1 MPLSGEQQE
10 QVLSSFLFLEM
21 PGAFDPFS
29 AWRERASPV
38 SEIVSVFQSNLNSA
52 VVVGSIP
59 FSLVNNAAFE
69 QRFSQILSSERIRS
83 LIDVPPGAGLTSEH
97 EKAAYTRAKSRM
109 REIGTTDEF
118 RQSIVEETLLRL
130 RDSLASAEF
139 SEAAAELLRQ
149 VTVMLWGALEVVS
162 TDIAVT
168 IANKKPDIASRI
180 VETDLF
186 KKSGFFK
193 GVSIGILEEF
203 KFDVSRSMGSILF
216 DNRRLDSVSAIS
228 DVYDAMFENS
238 QLNIKLKSPEI
249 WELGQRRHLIVHRRS
264 IVDRQYISKTSDN
277 RAIGSSLSIV
287 RADVDKYLK
296 EVRDIGLFM
305 AECAHDL
312 LSQ

>member
-1 MPLSGEQQE
+1 
-10 QVLSSFLFLEM
+10 
-21 PGAFDPFS
+21 
-29 AWRERASPV
+29 
-38 SEIVSVFQSNLNSA
+38 
-52 VVVGSIP
+52 
-59 FSLVNNAAFE
+59 
-69 QRFSQILSSERIRS
+69 
-83 LIDVPPGAGLTSEH
+83 
-97 EKAAYTRAKSRM
+97 
-109 REIGTTDEF
+109 
-118 RQSIVEETLLRL
+118 
-130 RDSLASAEF
+130 
-139 SEAAAELLRQ
+139 
-149 VTVMLWGALEVVS
+149 MLWGALEVVS